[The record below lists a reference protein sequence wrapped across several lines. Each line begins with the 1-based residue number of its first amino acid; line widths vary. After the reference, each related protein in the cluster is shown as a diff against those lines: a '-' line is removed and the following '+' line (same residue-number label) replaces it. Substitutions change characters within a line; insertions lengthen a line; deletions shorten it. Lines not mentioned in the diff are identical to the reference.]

1 MIHLKTPEE
10 IEIMTHCGKILRE
23 TVEELV
29 PQIKEGVTT
38 LFLDEEA
45 ERIIIKKGGESS
57 FKKVKGYHWSTC
69 IAVNEQTVHTPPS
82 KRVLKDEDVVTLD
95 IGAFYKGFHTD
106 YATTVVVGGVRDEKV
121 ARFLEVGEKA
131 LEKGIAKAKAN
142 HHLGEIS
149 KVIEDEVVGNGYFI
163 LKELTGHGV
172 GRELHEDPYVL
183 NYLDRP
189 IEKTYKM
196 RQGLVIAVEVIYSM
210 GTERIAYEK
219 GSNWSII
226 TADHSLSGCF
236 EKTIAIT
243 NENTYILT

>member
-1 MIHLKTPEE
+1 MIHLKSPEE
-10 IEIMTHCGKILRE
+10 IEIMTHCGKILKE
-23 TVEELV
+23 TVDELL
-29 PQIKEGVTT
+29 PQIKDGMTT
-38 LFLDEEA
+38 LEIDQEA

-82 KRVLKDEDVVTLD
+82 ERVLKNGDVLTLD

-106 YATTVVVGGVRDEKV
+106 YATTIVIGGVQDETI
-121 ARFLEVGEKA
+121 ARFLEVGKRA
-131 LEKGIAKAKAN
+131 LDKGIAKAKA
-142 HHLGEIS
+142 HHYLGEIS

-172 GRELHEDPYVL
+172 GRDLHEDPYVL

-196 RQGLVIAVEVIYSM
+196 RQGLVIAVEVIYSI

-226 TADHSLSGCF
+226 TADKSLSACF